1 MLLTKLLKE
10 SELEVKQRFQKT
22 LVKYGIIFCIALAYL
37 IFVLCTGLRI
47 PCVFYVITGL
57 KCVGCGITR
66 LFVSIARFDFIN
78 AFKYNP
84 FIFIT
89 GPFLLAYLV
98 FSEIKYIKT
107 GNRQMGKWEIFI
119 WAELALALVYSILRN
134 VFPI

>member
-66 LFVSIARFDFIN
+66 LFVSIARFDFIS

>member
-66 LFVSIARFDFIN
+66 LFVSIARFDFIS

-119 WAELALALVYSILRN
+119 WAELALALVYSVLRN